1 MSETEAQEARSREF
15 VDLLEARGFDF
26 FTGVPCSLLD
36 GLVRETEARGRY
48 LAAVREDTAIGLAAG
63 AHFAGKRP
71 VVMMQNSG
79 LGYCLNALTS
89 LNLIYKIPVL
99 LLMSWRGYQGK
110 DAPEHLIMGAIHPKL
125 LDTAGIPHQVLE
137 DGRWAE
143 QIAWAGEVFDRERIP
158 VCLEIRKGPF
168 HRAE

>member
-1 MSETEAQEARSREF
+1 MTETEAQQARSRKF
-15 VDLLEARGFDF
+15 VDLLEAKGFDF

-36 GLVRETEARGRY
+36 GLVREAEARGRY
-48 LAAVREDTAIGLAAG
+48 LPAVREDTALGLAAG
-63 AHFAGKRP
+63 AWFGGKRP
-71 VVMMQNSG
+71 VVLMQNSG

-89 LNLIYKIPVL
+89 LHLIYKIPVL
-99 LLMSWRGYQGK
+99 LLVSWRGYQGK

-125 LDTAGIPHQVLE
+125 LDTAGIPHEVLE
-137 DGRWAE
+137 EDRWE
-143 QIAWAGEVFDRERIP
+143 KQIAWASEVFDRDRIP